1 MCCGKRR
8 CWKEMKRKSRWD
20 VKPNE
25 ARKPRVEDTQTISP
39 DQNRTLEGIVDPS
52 SLGGEISSGTES
64 NCSSPQNDSCLVNS
78 QTSSLPLGQSFP
90 WTPSAPLSTT
100 ELTGDL
106 EIKTE
111 NDSSPLHELTS
122 SSEANY
128 TDCSYPSG
136 VARQDYYNNAQYYSS
151 VQSYG
156 TQSGSYVNTG
166 GFYGT
171 PYSSPTYSLPNGYQQ
186 NNPYSSAYNPAYGTQ
201 TYSGQQDYTSYPGSY
216 SGGQVAAVASY
227 YAASQQA
234 YYQPPSTYLPHVTD
248 SPSTSEPNSPVKAE
262 TRRQDETTR
271 RGRGRGRRLG
281 CVLGPPS
288 PVAGPETQLERVF
301 IWDLDETII
310 IFHSLLTGS
319 YASKYNKDTQVV
331 VQLGFKMEELVFNLA
346 DSHFFFNDVE
356 DCDQVHIDDVS
367 SDDNGQDLSTYNFS
381 TDGFTVTTGPVGS
394 VPCSGVGVRG
404 GVDWM
409 RKLAFRYRKMK
420 EVYNNYRHSVGGL
433 LGPAKRDQWL
443 QVRADIENITDNWLT
458 LATKCLSN
466 ISNRDNC
473 VNVMVTTTQLVPA
486 LAKTLLFGLGNV
498 FPVENIY
505 SASKIGKESVFE
517 RIVTRFGRS
526 KCTYVVIGDG
536 QDEESAAKQL
546 NFPFWRVSAHND
558 LIALYNALDMGFM

>member
-1 MCCGKRR
+1 M
-8 CWKEMKRKSRWD
+8 
-20 VKPNE
+20 V

-171 PYSSPTYSLPNGYQQ
+171 PYSSPTYSLPNGSRSQCKLTNGYMNYAGYQQ